1 MFNPSCSCLTAVVE
15 MRLLLILLI
24 AACGVNAQTEPTLAL
39 DMARDSAGVGEPIE
53 WTLTSDEPLEGGRN
67 WDWPSI
73 AVGDSLPQGWE
84 VIALSPLDS
93 SASPVLEAGLRR
105 TQTLTVMA
113 WDTGVKVIEPI
124 SLMDS
129 TGAAASTRAA
139 LFEIVQMPLEENP
152 APKPMQGFKVYQ
164 WTWWERLQ
172 QILPWIFALAVLIL
186 GGRWLY
192 RKWKDREITE
202 ALDETEE
209 IPSDPAHV
217 IALQM
222 LRAVELDAPWAR
234 GEGKEA
240 QAILSEAVRLH
251 LQGTFGVK
259 ALERTTDELSR
270 TLIQS
275 PVRGLPEE
283 ETRWILALLER
294 SDLVKF
300 AKQDMDGDAHLR
312 VIRES
317 IAWVE
322 RTQPQVDTSD
332 AGVSSAPS
340 PNPESHG

>member
-1 MFNPSCSCLTAVVE
+1 MCNPSCSFLTAVAE
-15 MRLLLILLI
+15 MRLLLLLSLV
-24 AACGVNAQTEPTLAL
+24 AASGVNAQTQPTLSLVIAS
-39 DMARDSAGVGEPIE
+39 DSAGVGEPME
-53 WTLTSDEPLEGGRN
+53 WTLTSDEPLQGGRN
-67 WDWPSI
+67 WQWPRI

-84 VIALSPLDS
+84 VIELSPLDS
-93 SASPVLEAGLRR
+93 SASPLLEAGLRR

-113 WDTGVKVIEPI
+113 WDTGVKVIEPL

-129 TGAAASTRAA
+129 TGAAASTEAA
-139 LFEIVQMPLEENP
+139 IVEIVPMPLEENP
-152 APKPMQGFKVYQ
+152 APKPMQGFKAFQ

-172 QILPWIFALAVLIL
+172 QILPWVLALAVLIL

-192 RKWKDREITE
+192 RKWKDRETAE
-202 ALDETEE
+202 VLDDIEE
-209 IPSDPAHV
+209 IPTEPAHV

-222 LRAVELDAPWAR
+222 LRDVESDAPWMR

-259 ALERTTDELSR
+259 ALERTTDELTR
-270 TLIQS
+270 TLHQS
-275 PVRGLPEE
+275 PVQGLPKE
-283 ETRWILALLER
+283 ETQWILALLER

-322 RTQPQVDTSD
+322 RTQPIVDTSE
-332 AGVSSAPS
+332 GSVPPS
-340 PNPESHG
+340 TNPEPHG